1 MRLHWA
7 IHQKDLSR
15 SSPGAEVFFF
25 RDNTTPQEAAAALR
39 RAPLCP
45 FCGTQFPAAR
55 IQLVPSELPPSG
67 DRAASLLV
75 DRVPS
80 SLALRLTQQT
90 VRDLAKRSSHRI
102 TRTPCGQNQAT
113 EQSSRFIHRVIHR
126 IIHRILNEDGDF
138 PRAPSIVRSFAR
150 SWRALMRGPRRDGSR
165 RRFSPKRGW
174 ILELARS
181 DASFNRA

>member
-1 MRLHWA
+1 MAIKVRLHWA

-102 TRTPCGQNQAT
+102 TKTPCGQNQAT

-150 SWRALMRGPRRDGSR
+150 SWRALMSRASPRW
-165 RRFSPKRGW
+165 FSSEIFTEAGMDFGT
-174 ILELARS
+174 RS
-181 DASFNRA
+181 L